1 MNPYKSNSISTRTS
15 APGIS
20 RRLAVSLLGLGLAA
34 LAGATAAQSAYPNK
48 PIRLVVPFASG
59 GTTTI
64 LARLLAER
72 MSQGLGQAV
81 IVDNRPGAGGN
92 VGMDMV
98 AKAEPDGYTI
108 LMGPIGLAI
117 NPALYA
123 KMPFDPVKDLT
134 PIGLYA
140 GVPNLL
146 VVNPTVPANNVKE
159 LIAYVKAN
167 PGKLNY
173 ASNGNGTSSH
183 LAAEMFKSAAG
194 VDITHVPYKGGGP
207 AMQDLLGGQVQILFD
222 QMPAV
227 LPQVQGGRVRA
238 LGVSSHARSAAA
250 PDVPAISETLPGFDM
265 TVWFGFLGPKGMNA
279 DIARRL
285 NEEMIRALKDP
296 VFRTQLAGMGVTP
309 MPSTP
314 AEFGSYIRSETTRW
328 AKVVKDSGAKLD

>member
-1 MNPYKSNSISTRTS
+1 MFTS
-15 APGIS
+15 SPS
-20 RRLAVSLLGLGLAA
+20 RRVALGLCGACLALA
-34 LAGATAAQSAYPNK
+34 SGLAGAQTSYPNK
-48 PIRLVVPFASG
+48 PIKVVVPFAAG

-64 LARLLAER
+64 LARMLAER
-72 MSQGLGQAV
+72 MGQQMGQSV
-81 IVDNRPGAGGN
+81 VVDNRPGAGGN
-92 VGMDMV
+92 IGMDLV

-123 KMPFDPVKDLT
+123 KMSFDPVKDLV

-146 VVNPTVPANNVKE
+146 VVHPSVPANNVKE
-159 LIAYVKAN
+159 LVAYAKAH

-183 LAAEMFKSAAG
+183 LAAEMLKAAAG
-194 VDITHVPYKGGGP
+194 VDIAHVPYKGGGP
-207 AMQDLLGGQVQILFD
+207 AMQDLIGGQVSMLFD

-238 LGVSSHARSAAA
+238 LGVSSLARSAAA
-250 PDVPAISETLPGFDM
+250 QDIPAVSESLPGFDM
-265 TVWFGFLGPKGMNA
+265 TVWFGFLAPKGTPT
-279 DIARRL
+279 DIVARL
-285 NEEMIRALKDP
+285 NAEMNRALKDP
-296 VFRTQLAGMGVTP
+296 AFQTQLAGMGVTP
-309 MPSTP
+309 MPSSP
-314 AEFGSYIRSETTRW
+314 AEFGSFIRREMTHW

>member
-1 MNPYKSNSISTRTS
+1 MNTDLPV
-15 APGIS
+15 S
-20 RRLAVSLLGLGLAA
+20 RRHALGVAAAGLAA
-34 LAGATAAQSAYPNK
+34 MSGIALAQSAYPARPLK
-48 PIRLVVPFASG
+48 LVVPFAAG

-72 MSQGLGQAV
+72 MGQNMGQPFV
-81 IVDNRPGAGGN
+81 VDNRPGAGGN

-123 KMPFDPVKDLT
+123 KMPFDPIKGLA

-146 VVNPTVPANNVKE
+146 VVHPSVPAANVKE
-159 LIAYVKAN
+159 LIAHAKAN

-183 LAAEMFKSAAG
+183 LAAEMLKTAAG
-194 VDITHVPYKGGGP
+194 VDITHVPYKGGAP
-207 AMQDLLGGQVQILFD
+207 AMQDLIGGQVSMLFD

-238 LGVSSHARSAAA
+238 LGVSSARRSAAA
-250 PDVPAISETLPGFDM
+250 PDVPAIAESVPGFDM
-265 TVWFGFLGPKGMNA
+265 TVWFGLLAPTGTPKEV
-279 DIARRL
+279 ITRL
-285 NEEMIRALKDP
+285 NSEMLKVLKDP
-296 VFRTQLAGMGVTP
+296 AFQTQLAGMGVTP
-309 MPSTP
+309 MPSSP
-314 AEFGSYIRSETTRW
+314 DEFSTFLRNETVRW
-328 AKVVKDSGAKLD
+328 GKVVKDSGAKLD